1 MENRTTF
8 TSDKEPLQDILRSV
22 AEGKTQLP
30 DFQRGWVW
38 DDAHIRSLIA
48 SISLSYPIGAI
59 MILENGNPDVRF
71 EPRPV
76 EGVELGSAV
85 DPERFILDGQQRLT
99 SLFQAIVLRQAV
111 KTLDSRKK
119 KIERW
124 YYIDM
129 NKALA
134 SSGDREEAIRS
145 LPADKVVKNFRG
157 EVLEDYSNSELEY
170 KHCLFPAWKVFDP
183 AGWRREFN
191 KFWKHD
197 EKMGQLFDNF
207 EKAVVESFK
216 QYHVPVI
223 RLLKNTPKV
232 AVCQVFEKVN
242 TGGVSLTVFELVT
255 ASFAAD
261 GFNLREDWE
270 GKRDEHGKKTAE
282 GRRDRLAKKPVLKGM
297 GANEIMQ
304 AISLLTTFDRW
315 RADRKAGK
323 KDSELAAVSCKRAE
337 ILKLTLDDYKKWAD
351 KATRGFEVAAQ
362 LLFEQKLFS
371 ERDLPY
377 GTQLVPLATLL
388 SMLGDEAD
396 KDAVRQKLVRWYWC
410 GVFGELYGGATD
422 TRLANDV
429 RQVMTWIEESSDEPS
444 TITDSNF
451 SASRLLTLKTR
462 NSAAYKGIN
471 ALLMREGCLDFRK
484 GQSIEAQTYFDER
497 IDIHHVFPRAWC
509 QKNNLEIKRYDS
521 IVNKSP
527 LAAKTNRIIGGNA
540 PSKYLRKLRTDGSM
554 DENRQDD
561 IMRTHLIDPKTLKGD
576 DFEGFFNDRRERLLT
591 IIEKVTGKIV
601 DRQDREDGEYL
612 DDNDEND
619 IVEEPDLENETPPR
633 K

>member
-1 MENRTTF
+1 MEGRTTF
-8 TSDKEPLQDILRSV
+8 TSDKESLQDILRAV
-22 AEGKTQLP
+22 HEGRTQLP

-48 SISLSYPIGAI
+48 SISLSYPIGAV

-71 EPRPV
+71 KARPV
-76 EGVELGSAV
+76 EGVDLGEPV

-99 SLFQAIVLRQAV
+99 SLFQSIMLGQPV

-129 NKALA
+129 KKALDA
-134 SSGDREEAIRS
+134 NGDREDAIRS
-145 LPADKVVKNFRG
+145 LPADKVVKSFRG
-157 EVLEDYSNSELEY
+157 EVVEDYSSPELEY
-170 KHCLFPAWKVFDP
+170 ENCMFPAWQVFDLS
-183 AGWRREFN
+183 GWRREFN
-191 KFWKHD
+191 KHWKHD
-197 EKMGQLFDNF
+197 EEKGRLFDEF
-207 EKAVVESFK
+207 EEAIVDSFK

-223 RLLKNTPKV
+223 KLLKNTPKV

-270 GKRDEHGKKTAE
+270 GKRDDRGKKIEE
-282 GRRDRLAKKPVLKGM
+282 GRRDQLIKKPVLKAIGP
-297 GANEIMQ
+297 NELLQ
-304 AISLLTTFDRW
+304 AISLLTTFDKW
-315 RADRKAGK
+315 WGEKQDGK
-323 KDSELAAVSCKRAE
+323 PENQRSAVSCKRAD
-337 ILKLTLDDYKKWAD
+337 ILKLSLGDYKKWAD
-351 KATRGFEVAAQ
+351 AATNGFELAAQ
-362 LLFEQKLFS
+362 LLYEQKLFS
-371 ERDLPY
+371 DRDLPY

-388 SMLGDEAD
+388 TLLGENAE

-429 RQVMTWIEESSDEPS
+429 RQVMTWLVDEAEEPS
-444 TITDSNF
+444 TIADSNF
-451 SASRLLTLKTR
+451 PASRLLTLRTR
-462 NSAAYKGIN
+462 NSAAYKGLH

-484 GQSIEAQTYFDER
+484 GQSIEAQTYFDEK
-497 IDIHHVFPRAWC
+497 IDIHHIFPRAWC
-509 QKNNLEIKRYDS
+509 RKNDLEKERYDS

-540 PSKYLRKLRTDGSM
+540 PSHYLEKLRKEGDMKEDRQQEILRS
-554 DENRQDD
+554 
-561 IMRTHLIDPKTLKGD
+561 HLIEPDTLSND
-576 DFEGFFNDRRERLLT
+576 EFDEFFKDRREQLLK
-591 IIEKVTGKIV
+591 IIESVTLKKI
-601 DRQDREDGEYL
+601 DRQDEEDGEYV
-612 DDNDEND
+612 DDNGEND
-619 IVEEPDLENETPPR
+619 SEEELIKATSDEAS
-633 K
+633 